1 MYAVPRLRKCTSSLF
16 INLINLFGH
25 LKGYDL
31 ILQCLDKDDDLLDL
45 NTLAIL
51 MQIVSIP
58 YLIYHKEFIVEYG
71 PKFVSLCK
79 RRLRDAP
86 EKSLRDVRRE
96 KIEAIIKSVDNL
108 QRRLIQKEEREKETE
123 VLRLEVALMCLKSNY
138 MERRIQGIR
147 ELNQIIKNN
156 RMMSIKSFT
165 PHFLIEWM
173 QANEVFN
180 ILFDTKK
187 THLQLVQRC
196 TDILKLLLQ
205 EDMFTP

>member
-1 MYAVPRLRKCTSSLF
+1 VYAVPRLRKCTSSLF
-16 INLINLFGH
+16 INIINLFGH

-31 ILQCLDKDDDLLDL
+31 ILQCLEKQDNSKYEDDFDL

-58 YLIYHKEFIVEYG
+58 FLVYHKDFIVEYG
-71 PKFVSLCK
+71 PQFVSVCK
-79 RRLRDAP
+79 RRMKEAP

-96 KIEAIIKSVDNL
+96 KIDAIIKSVDNL

-123 VLRLEVALMCLKSNY
+123 VLRLEVSLMCLKSNY
-138 MERRIQGIR
+138 LERRIQGIR
-147 ELNQIIKNN
+147 DLNQIIKNN

-173 QANEVFN
+173 QTNEVFN

-187 THLQLVQRC
+187 THLQLV
-196 TDILKLLLQ
+196 
-205 EDMFTP
+205 